1 MNNAK
6 YLISESNLE
15 DKNFLVRKSNLLI
28 MNSKYDLNSIQQKL
42 IILLA
47 SKVKPED
54 QDFKRYKL
62 KVKDYMNLLSIKD
75 QSFYVEMP
83 KITKELL
90 TKVVEIEDDEKLI
103 QCSWLSCAVYEKGTG
118 EIELE
123 FSPTLKP
130 YMLELNQRYTQYEI
144 KNIISLKD
152 KYSIRIYEILKC
164 YQFRG
169 ELETSVENFKKL
181 ISVADDQYTV
191 YGNFK
196 NRVLKKAQKEL
207 KNTDISFELEE
218 IKTGRKVTDLK
229 FIIRSNKNHINDDDY
244 IETESRVLDEVEE
257 LSTYFNEEFTKSQ
270 IEAIFNNANGDLENI
285 KEVYTY
291 LKNDYNTKNLVGAM
305 MELVKPN
312 IFKKPISN
320 ESKYK
325 IKKNSFHNFTQN
337 LEQYGDI
344 DEILRQRNQEEIEK
358 KKTQKNKQINLFN
371 DIEDETELK
380 YSI

>member
-6 YLISESNLE
+6 YLISDSNLE
-15 DKNFLVRKSNLLI
+15 DNNFLVRKSNLLI

-62 KVKDYMNLLSIKD
+62 KVKDYMNLLNIKD

-90 TKVVEIEDDEKLI
+90 TKVVEIEDDKKLI

-169 ELETSVENFKKL
+169 ELISSVENFKKL
-181 ISVADDQYTV
+181 ISIGEDQYTV

-207 KNTDISFELEE
+207 KNTDITFDLLE

-229 FIIRSNKNHINDDDY
+229 FIINSNKDYIPNEDGY
-244 IETESRVLDEVEE
+244 IETNSRVIDELEE
-257 LSTYFNEEFTKSQ
+257 VKALFNGEFTDTQ
-270 IEAIFNNANGDLENI
+270 IEAIIDNANKDIEKI

-291 LKNDYNTKNLVGAM
+291 LTNDFETKNIVGAM
-305 MELVKPN
+305 LELVKPN
-312 IFKKPISN
+312 KFNKPKGTKKTT
-320 ESKYK
+320 
-325 IKKNSFHNFTQN
+325 KKTGFHNFEETFS
-337 LEQYGDI
+337 EYSE
-344 DEILRQRNQEEIEK
+344 DEL
-358 KKTQKNKQINLFN
+358 N
-371 DIEDETELK
+371 DIIRKSQQEKFPIPQMNNEERQEK
-380 YSI
+380 NII